1 MGFQDAKRK
10 VLDCLRTGKVRH
22 EERNNIDTKNLYA
35 IGVVTTDQVI
45 DIIKKARGDNYSS
58 SPHDFDRS
66 IEVHILKFRKKTP
79 WYIKWY
85 FVEPNT
91 VFISLHE

>member
-1 MGFQDAKRK
+1 MGFRDAKRK

-66 IEVHILKFRKKTP
+66 IEVHI
-79 WYIKWY
+79 
-85 FVEPNT
+85 
-91 VFISLHE
+91 